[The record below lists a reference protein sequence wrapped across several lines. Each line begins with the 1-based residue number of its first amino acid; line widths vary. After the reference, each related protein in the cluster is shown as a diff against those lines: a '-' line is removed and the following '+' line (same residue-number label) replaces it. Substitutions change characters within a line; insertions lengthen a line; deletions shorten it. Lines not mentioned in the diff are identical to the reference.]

1 MTKTNSSYFYAE
13 GDRVFVNDGAG
24 VKECIVQAIEHISD
38 IYDRFVLMSVD
49 KEIIHLLVNAFT
61 TEEVIFP
68 DKASA
73 LQNASVSKT

>member
-1 MTKTNSSYFYAE
+1 MTKANSSYFYAE
-13 GDRVFVNDGAG
+13 GDRVFVNDGNK

-61 TEEVIFP
+61 TEDVIFP

>member
-13 GDRVFVNDGAG
+13 GDRVFVNNGSG
-24 VKECIVQAIEHISD
+24 IKECVVQAIEHISD
-38 IYDRFVLMSVD
+38 IYDRFILLSVD

-73 LQNASVSKT
+73 LQSGDASKA